1 MEMLAEEAKALKEQL
16 EAINKR
22 IAELEKAKK
31 NKR

>member
-1 MEMLAEEAKALKEQL
+1 MLAEEAKALKEQL

-31 NKR
+31 QKR

>member
-22 IAELEKAKK
+22 TTELEEKEKK
-31 NKR
+31 